1 MSYVAKGRNVIHNGN
16 FNVWQRGTAAI
27 AGAFPAVFTADR
39 WSATEYSDGTYTVA
53 QSTDVPNLA
62 SQFSLKVACTG
73 TDATIAADQICW
85 LQHTIEVSDFW
96 DILGGRP
103 MVLSFWV
110 KAYQTGVFTLSLRE
124 STSNSASYA
133 AEYTINASATWEKK
147 TIQIPAPGA
156 TGTWSKTT
164 GAACMSLNF
173 GLAIGSNWQIAANT
187 WSATNDLGT
196 SNQTNFMSS
205 TDNYIYFSQVQL
217 EAGTAATEFDA
228 IPYAD
233 ELARCQRYLVASGG
247 TDLYERHGYGYCY
260 DTTHARIGVS
270 LPVQMR
276 AIPAIAYT
284 TVGNFAIYATTTV
297 TACSVLA
304 MERCSDKTA
313 SMVLTIASGA
323 TAMQG
328 TVLMSNGQVTDKLFF
343 TAEI

>member
-1 MSYVAKGRNVIHNGN
+1 MSYIAKGRNVIHNGN

-39 WSATEYSDGTYTVA
+39 WSATQFCDGTYTVA

-62 SQFSLKVACTG
+62 SQFSLKAACTG
-73 TDATIAADQICW
+73 TDATIAAAQICW

-228 IPYAD
+228 LVYAD
-233 ELARCQRYLVASGG
+233 ELARCQRYLVVYGG
-247 TDLYERHGYGYCY
+247 TAGEAKAVGLAYN
-260 DTTHARIGVS
+260 TTIGLFPLP
-270 LPVQMR
+270 LPVEMR
-276 AIPAIAYT
+276 AIPA
-284 TVGNFAIYATTTV
+284 VGYSAVSDWQVYITTTP
-297 TACSVLA
+297 TDAA
-304 MERCSDKTA
+304 
-313 SMVLTIASGA
+313 TIAVNGASPNNGCIAVTSGTYTGFQA
-323 TAMQG
+323 LYLTAKN
-328 TVLMSNGQVTDKLFF
+328 TAARLYLS
-343 TAEI
+343 AEI